1 MQRRNAEYIG
11 KRMLCLELS
20 GKRKRGRPK
29 TRFMDV
35 VREDMRAAG
44 VSDRDTASRRNW
56 RLRIRCG
63 DP

>member
-11 KRMLCLELS
+11 KRMSCLELL
-20 GKRKRGRPK
+20 GKRRGRPK

-35 VREDMRAAG
+35 VREDMRVVG
-44 VSDRDTASRRNW
+44 VSDRNTASRRNW